1 MRLGLPRERQ
11 GVGFALGMAPALC
24 HVQLGRR
31 LCCGAGDEQG
41 RRTTPLATGL
51 SPAGS
56 VAERLVVTEDVK
68 PAGAGT
74 TYFKPTERAAF
85 PSVVRRVTVVSAT
98 QYELAGLFFQRRQ
111 QVSLFGV
118 ADQFKA
124 AVTPL

>member
-11 GVGFALGMAPALC
+11 GVGFALGIAPPLC

-31 LCCGAGDEQG
+31 LGCGAGDEQG
-41 RRTTPLATGL
+41 RRTTPLTAGL

-56 VAERLVVTEDVK
+56 VAERLVVAERVK

-74 TYFKPTERAAF
+74 TYFKPTERPAF
-85 PSVVRRVTVVSAT
+85 ASVVRRVPVVSAT
-98 QYELAGLFFQRRQ
+98 PYELAGLFFQRRQ
-111 QVSLFGV
+111 QMSLFGI

-124 AVTPL
+124 AVTSL